1 LEAVDAVVAGAG
13 VVGLATARALALAGR
28 EVLVLEAAAGIG
40 EESSSRNSEVIH
52 AGIYYA
58 TGSLKARTC
67 VAGRDSLYRFCAE
80 RGVPHRRLGK
90 LIVATD
96 GAELATLQAIRAKAL
111 ANGVDDLRPLV
122 AAEVHALEPELDSVG
137 ALLSPSTGIVD
148 SHAYMLALLAEAE
161 AQGAVLACRTPVLR
175 GSVADEGFVLDTGG
189 EAPMQLGCRLLVNA
203 AGHGAWN
210 LARNL
215 RGLAQSH
222 LPPYV
227 LAKGN
232 YFLLQGRQPFRHLV
246 YPVPVEGGLGVHLT
260 LDLAGQARF
269 GPDVEWVTAF
279 DYSVDP
285 ARTASFYPAIRRYWP
300 ALPDGALQPAYSG
313 LRPKLSGPGQ
323 PAADF
328 MVQGPAQH
336 GVPGLVQL
344 FGIESPGLTASLALA
359 ELVRRTLLDAG

>member
-1 LEAVDAVVAGAG
+1 
-13 VVGLATARALALAGR
+13 
-28 EVLVLEAAAGIG
+28 
-40 EESSSRNSEVIH
+40 VIH
-52 AGIYYA
+52 AGLYYA
-58 TGSLKARTC
+58 TGSLKARAC
-67 VAGRDSLYRFCAE
+67 LAGRAALYRFCAE

-96 GAELATLQAIRAKAL
+96 EGEHATLQSIRAKAL
-111 ANGVDDLRPLV
+111 ANGVDDLRLLD
-122 AAEVHALEPELDSVG
+122 AADAKGLEPELNTVG

-161 AQGAVLACRTPVLR
+161 AQGAVLVCRTPVV
-175 GSVADEGFVLDTGG
+175 GGEVTAEGFVLQTVG
-189 EAPMQLGCRLLVNA
+189 EAPLQLGCRLLVNA
-203 AGHGAWN
+203 AGHGAWT

-215 RGLAQSH
+215 RGFAQDN

-227 LAKGN
+227 LAKGS
-232 YFLLQGRQPFRHLV
+232 YFLLLGRQPFRHLI
-246 YPVPVEGGLGVHLT
+246 YPVPVDGGLGVHLT

-279 DYSVDP
+279 EYSVDP
-285 ARTASFYPAIRRYWP
+285 ARAASFYPAIRRYWP
-300 ALPDGALQPAYSG
+300 ALPEGALQPAYSG

-328 MVQGPAQH
+328 MVQGTAQH
-336 GVPGLVQL
+336 GIPGLVQL

-359 ELVRRTLLDAG
+359 ELVRRTLLDAD